1 MQTKTNPEAGNLP
14 PLPANAPG
22 RPTTPRYREQYG
34 VVLVCASEDEQAKL
48 YEALEALRTCKI
60 KVVVT

>member
-1 MQTKTNPEAGNLP
+1 MQTKTNPAAESPP

-22 RPTTPRYREQYG
+22 RPTNPRYREQYG
-34 VVLVCASEDEQAKL
+34 VVLVCAGEDEQAKL